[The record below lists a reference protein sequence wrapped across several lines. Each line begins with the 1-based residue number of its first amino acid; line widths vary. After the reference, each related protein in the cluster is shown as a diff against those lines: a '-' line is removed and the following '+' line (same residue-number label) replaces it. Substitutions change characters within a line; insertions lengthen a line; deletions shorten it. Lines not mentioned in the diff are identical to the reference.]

1 MARTSKAN
9 STADV
14 NVAAVVD
21 SAAATNDIAVEK
33 NMKVEKNTTKAV
45 RNTVDV
51 NSLSD
56 SDEIEVVALIPNVS
70 YKDSYT
76 NDFYKWEEVGH
87 VEPMTYETLRNMWR
101 NHKNYFRNLLL
112 KPLDDRV
119 IAKFGLAS
127 TYEKYEF
134 LMDESNYT
142 RDNVDKLCVAIS
154 ATPTG
159 MRFAIFNKI
168 KDLVVAGKIMD
179 VVVIRALEKH
189 LGLDLISFLN

>member
-1 MARTSKAN
+1 MARTSKTK
-9 STADV
+9 STVDV
-14 NVAAVVD
+14 DVTTVVESAVVTD
-21 SAAATNDIAVEK
+21 TVAVEE
-33 NMKVEKNTTKAV
+33 NMEVKKNTTKST
-45 RNTVDV
+45 RKTVDV
-51 NSLSD
+51 NSLTD
-56 SDEIEVVALIPNVS
+56 SEEIEVMSLIPNVS

-87 VEPMTYETLRNMWR
+87 IEPMTYETLRNMWR
-101 NHKNYFRNLLL
+101 NHKDYFRNLLL
-112 KPLDDRV
+112 KPLDERV

-142 RDNVDKLCVAIS
+142 RNNADKLCKAIS

-168 KDLVVAGKIMD
+168 KDLVVAGKISD
-179 VVVIRALEKH
+179 VMVIRTLEKH

>member
-1 MARTSKAN
+1 MARTSKTK

-14 NVAAVVD
+14 NVATVVD
-21 SAAATNDIAVEK
+21 SAVATDNIAVEENIEVK
-33 NMKVEKNTTKAV
+33 KNTTKTV
-45 RNTVDV
+45 RKTVDV
-51 NSLSD
+51 NSLTD
-56 SDEIEVVALIPNVS
+56 SEEIEIMSLIPNVS

-87 VEPMTYETLRNMWR
+87 IEYMTYETLRNMWR
-101 NHKNYFRNLLL
+101 NHKNYFRNLWL
-112 KPLDDRV
+112 KPLDERV
-119 IAKFGLAS
+119 IAKFGLVN

-142 RDNVDKLCVAIS
+142 RNNTKKLCEAIS
-154 ATPTG
+154 DTPTG

-168 KDLVVAGKIMD
+168 KDLVVAGKIID
-179 VVVIRALEKH
+179 VVVIRDLEKH

>member
-1 MARTSKAN
+1 MARTSKTK

-14 NVAAVVD
+14 NVATAVD
-21 SAAATNDIAVEK
+21 SAVATNAVAVEE
-33 NMKVEKNTTKAV
+33 NMEVEKKTTKTV
-45 RNTVDV
+45 RKTVDV
-51 NSLSD
+51 NSLTD
-56 SDEIEVVALIPNVS
+56 SEEIEVVSLIPNVS

-101 NHKNYFRNLLL
+101 NHKNYFRNLWL
-112 KPLDDRV
+112 KPLDERV

-142 RDNVDKLCVAIS
+142 RNNANKLCEAIS

>member
-1 MARTSKAN
+1 MARTSKTKSAAVEVATVEETTVATN
-9 STADV
+9 PVAAENV
-14 NVAAVVD
+14 NV
-21 SAAATNDIAVEK
+21 EK
-33 NMKVEKNTTKAV
+33 KTVKK
-45 RNTVDV
+45 TVDV
-51 NSLSD
+51 NSLTD
-56 SDEIEVVALIPNVS
+56 SEEIEVISLIPNVS

-76 NDFYKWEEVGH
+76 NDLYKWEEVGH
-87 VEPMTYETLRNMWR
+87 IEPMTYETLRNMWR
-101 NHKNYFRNLLL
+101 NHKGYFRNLWL
-112 KPLDDRV
+112 KPLDERV
-119 IAKFGLAS
+119 IVKLGLAS

-142 RDNVDKLCVAIS
+142 RNNADKLCEAIS

-159 MRFAIFNKI
+159 MKFAIFNKI

>member
-1 MARTSKAN
+1 MARTSKAK

-21 SAAATNDIAVEK
+21 SAAATNAVAVEE
-33 NMKVEKNTTKAV
+33 NMKVEKNTIKTV
-45 RNTVDV
+45 RNAVDV

-56 SDEIEVVALIPNVS
+56 SEEIEVVSLIPNVS

-101 NHKNYFRNLLL
+101 NHKDYFRNLLL
-112 KPLDDRV
+112 KPLDERV
-119 IAKFGLAS
+119 IVKFGLAS

-142 RDNVDKLCVAIS
+142 RNNIDKLCKAIS

-168 KDLVVAGKIMD
+168 KDLVVAGKIAD
-179 VVVIRALEKH
+179 VMVIRALEKH

>member
-1 MARTSKAN
+1 MARTSKTKSA
-9 STADV
+9 ADV
-14 NVAAVVD
+14 DVATAVD
-21 SAAATNDIAVEK
+21 SAVATDAVAVEK
-33 NMKVEKNTTKAV
+33 NMEVEKKATKAT
-45 RNTVDV
+45 RKSVDV
-51 NSLSD
+51 SSLAD
-56 SDEIEVVALIPNVS
+56 SEEIEVVSLVPNVS

-101 NHKNYFRNLLL
+101 NHKDYFKNLLL
-112 KPLDDRV
+112 KPLDERV
-119 IAKFGLAS
+119 IVKFGLAS

-142 RDNVDKLCVAIS
+142 RNNVDKLCKAIS

-179 VVVIRALEKH
+179 VMVIRALEKH

>member
-1 MARTSKAN
+1 MARTSATM

-14 NVAAVVD
+14 DVTTAVD
-21 SAAATNDIAVEK
+21 SAVVANDVAVEK
-33 NMKVEKNTTKAV
+33 NMEVEKKTTKTV
-45 RNTVDV
+45 KKTVDV
-51 NSLSD
+51 NSLVD
-56 SDEIEVVALIPNVS
+56 SEEIEVVSLIPHVS

-76 NDFYKWEEVGH
+76 NDVYKWEEVGH
-87 VEPMTYETLRNMWR
+87 VESMTYETLKNMWRSHKSYFRNMW
-101 NHKNYFRNLLL
+101 L
-112 KPLDDRV
+112 KPSDARV

-127 TYEKYEF
+127 IYEKHEF

-142 RDNVDKLCVAIS
+142 RNNADKLCKAIS

-159 MRFAIFNKI
+159 MRLSIFNKI
-168 KDLVVAGKIMD
+168 KDLVVAGKIVD

>member
-1 MARTSKAN
+1 MARKGTTK
-9 STADV
+9 STAV
-14 NVAAVVD
+14 EVATVD
-21 SAAATNDIAVEK
+21 ETTVATENIAVEE
-33 NMKVEKNTTKAV
+33 NMEVEKKIPKTV
-45 RNTVDV
+45 RKTIDV
-51 NSLSD
+51 NSLAD
-56 SDEIEVVALIPNVS
+56 SDEIEVISLIPNVS

-76 NDFYKWEEVGH
+76 NDSYKWEDVGH
-87 VEPMTYETLRNMWR
+87 VEYMTYETLRNMWR
-101 NHKNYFRNLLL
+101 NYKGYFKNLWL
-112 KPLDDRV
+112 KPLDERV
-119 IAKFGLAS
+119 IAKFSLAS

-142 RDNVDKLCVAIS
+142 RNNVNKLCEAIS

-168 KDLVVAGKIMD
+168 KDLVVAGKIVD

>member
-1 MARTSKAN
+1 MARTSKTKSA
-9 STADV
+9 ADV
-14 NVAAVVD
+14 DVATVVD
-21 SAAATNDIAVEK
+21 SAVVTNTVAVEE
-33 NMKVEKNTTKAV
+33 NMKVEKNTAKIV
-45 RNTVDV
+45 RKTVDV
-51 NSLSD
+51 NSLVD
-56 SDEIEVVALIPNVS
+56 SEEIEVISLIPNIS

-101 NHKNYFRNLLL
+101 NHKSYFRNLWL
-112 KPLDDRV
+112 KPLDERV
-119 IAKFGLAS
+119 IAKFGLVS
-127 TYEKYEF
+127 TYEKYEL

-142 RDNVDKLCVAIS
+142 RNNADKLCEAIA

-159 MRFAIFNKI
+159 MRLAIFNKI